1 MKKIVTLLAVLI
13 MLVLP
18 ACSAPATVV
27 DPAVDEPVVVDPV
40 VEEPEVVDPVVEE
53 PIDEAYPVVEEPV
66 VEEQVTIDYAKN
78 FTLEY
83 KDGYELLTVTT
94 PWEGAAEPFQ
104 YALVPE
110 GTEVSDDLGDAL
122 VVHTPIKSFVSLS
135 TTFLPFLEQID
146 ELSSLVAVDTADYTY
161 NPTIPAWVE
170 SGMVQTVGSGSM
182 VDVEKLVELEPD
194 VIMANAFGSEWDTHP
209 ALEAA
214 GLPVIINADYLE
226 QNPLGRAEWGKF
238 IAAFYDK
245 EAEIDEI
252 FDAMVERYDV
262 AKALTQD
269 LTEKKT
275 VLVNTPYE
283 GSWSMPGVDSYATIF
298 LTDAGAEYLF
308 NDIPGYYSQ
317 TLDFETV
324 FERAKEANVWINV
337 GMATDL
343 ASLAAMD
350 ERLADFDAYQS
361 GEVYNNNARSTAMG
375 GSDYFESG
383 VANPDVILLDM
394 IKILY
399 PELVPDHT
407 FFYYQQLQ

>member
-18 ACSAPATVV
+18 ACSAPATV
-27 DPAVDEPVVVDPV
+27 
-40 VEEPEVVDPVVEE
+40 
-53 PIDEAYPVVEEPV
+53 IDPVVEEPV
-66 VEEQVTIDYAKN
+66 VVEPVVEEPVTEAYPGDEAYPVIEEPVVEKQVTIDYAKN

-104 YALVPE
+104 YALIPE
-110 GTEVSDDLGDAL
+110 GTEVSDDLGNA
-122 VVHTPIKSFVSLS
+122 VVVRTPIKSFVSLS

-146 ELSSLVAVDTADYTY
+146 ELSSLVAVDSADYTY

-252 FDAMVERYDV
+252 FDAMVERYEA
-262 AKALTQD
+262 AKALTQG

-283 GSWSMPGVDSYATIF
+283 GSWSMPGVDSYATNF
-298 LTDAGAEYLF
+298 LKDAGADYLF
-308 NDIPGYYSQ
+308 SDISGYYSQ
-317 TLDFETV
+317 YLDFETV
-324 FERAKEANVWINV
+324 FERAQDADVWINV
-337 GMATDL
+337 GMAANL
-343 ASLAAMD
+343 ASLASMD
-350 ERLADFDAYQS
+350 ERLADFDAYKS
-361 GEVYNNNARSTAMG
+361 GEVYNNNARTTAMG

-383 VANPDVILLDM
+383 VANPDVILLDT
-394 IKILY
+394 IKLLY

>member
-1 MKKIVTLLAVLI
+1 MKKIVNLLAVLI

-40 VEEPEVVDPVVEE
+40 VEEPV
-53 PIDEAYPVVEEPV
+53 DEAYPVVEEPV

-104 YALVPE
+104 YALIPE
-110 GTEVSDDLGDAL
+110 GTEVSDDLGNAL
-122 VVHTPIKSFVSLS
+122 VVYTPIKSFVSLS

-146 ELSSLVAVDTADYTY
+146 ELSSIVAVDSADYTY

-245 EAEIDEI
+245 EAEIDQI
-252 FDAMVERYDV
+252 FDAMVERYDA
-262 AKALTQD
+262 AKALTQS

-298 LTDAGAEYLF
+298 LNDAGAEYLF
-308 NDIPGYYSQ
+308 SDIQGYYSQ
-317 TLDFETV
+317 YLDFETV
-324 FERAKEANVWINV
+324 FERAESADVWINV

-350 ERLADFDAYQS
+350 ERLADFDAYKS
-361 GEVYNNNARSTAMG
+361 GEVYNNNARTTAMG

-383 VANPDVILLDM
+383 VANPDVVLLDT
-394 IKILY
+394 IKLLY

>member
-27 DPAVDEPVVVDPV
+27 DPVVEEPVVVDPV
-40 VEEPEVVDPVVEE
+40 VEEPEVVDPAVEE
-53 PIDEAYPVVEEPV
+53 PVAEAYPAVEEPV
-66 VEEQVTIDYAKN
+66 VEKQVTIDYAQN

-83 KDGYELLTVTT
+83 KDGYEFLTVTT

-104 YALVPE
+104 YALIPE
-110 GTEVSDDLGDAL
+110 GTEVNDDLGNAL

-146 ELSSLVAVDTADYTY
+146 ELSSIVAVDSADYTY

-214 GLPVIINADYLE
+214 GLPVVINADYLE

-245 EAEIDEI
+245 EVEIGEI
-252 FDAMVERYDV
+252 FDGMVERYNA

-298 LTDAGAEYLF
+298 LKDAGAEYLF

-317 TLDFETV
+317 YLDFETV

-350 ERLADFDAYQS
+350 ERLADFDAYKS
-361 GEVYNNNARSTAMG
+361 GEVYNNNARTTAMG

-383 VANPDVILLDM
+383 VANPDIILLDM

>member
-27 DPAVDEPVVVDPV
+27 DPVVEEPVVV
-40 VEEPEVVDPVVEE
+40 E
-53 PIDEAYPVVEEPV
+53 PVVEEPV
-66 VEEQVTIDYAKN
+66 TEAYPADEAYPVIEEPVIEKQVTIDYAQN

-110 GTEVSDDLGDAL
+110 GTEVSDDLGNAL

-146 ELSSLVAVDTADYTY
+146 ELSSLVAVDSADYTY

-245 EAEIDEI
+245 EVEIGEI
-252 FDAMVERYDV
+252 FDAMVERYNA
-262 AKALTQD
+262 AKALTQE

-298 LTDAGAEYLF
+298 LKDAGADYLF

-317 TLDFETV
+317 YLDFETV

-350 ERLADFDAYQS
+350 ERLADFDAYKS
-361 GEVYNNNARSTAMG
+361 GEVYNNNARTTAMG

-383 VANPDVILLDM
+383 VANPDIILLDM

>member
-1 MKKIVTLLAVLI
+1 M
-13 MLVLP
+13 
-18 ACSAPATVV
+18 
-27 DPAVDEPVVVDPV
+27 
-40 VEEPEVVDPVVEE
+40 
-53 PIDEAYPVVEEPV
+53 
-66 VEEQVTIDYAKN
+66 
-78 FTLEY
+78 EY

-226 QNPLGRAEWGKF
+226 QNPLGRAEWANLLPLSMTK
-238 IAAFYDK
+238 K
-245 EAEIDEI
+245 LKS
-252 FDAMVERYDV
+252 MRSLMPWSDV
-262 AKALTQD
+262 TTPPKPSP
-269 LTEKKT
+269 KT
-275 VLVNTPYE
+275 
-283 GSWSMPGVDSYATIF
+283 
-298 LTDAGAEYLF
+298 
-308 NDIPGYYSQ
+308 
-317 TLDFETV
+317 
-324 FERAKEANVWINV
+324 
-337 GMATDL
+337 
-343 ASLAAMD
+343 
-350 ERLADFDAYQS
+350 
-361 GEVYNNNARSTAMG
+361 
-375 GSDYFESG
+375 
-383 VANPDVILLDM
+383 
-394 IKILY
+394 
-399 PELVPDHT
+399 
-407 FFYYQQLQ
+407 

>member
-146 ELSSLVAVDTADYTY
+146 ELSSLVAVDSADYTY

-252 FDAMVERYDV
+252 FDAMVERYDA

-361 GEVYNNNARSTAMG
+361 GEVYNNNARTTAMG

>member
-18 ACSAPATVV
+18 ACTAPAT
-27 DPAVDEPVVVDPV
+27 VVDPV
-40 VEEPEVVDPVVEE
+40 VEEPVVVE
-53 PIDEAYPVVEEPV
+53 PVVEEPV
-66 VEEQVTIDYAKN
+66 TEAYPADEAYPVIEEPVIEKQVTIDYAQN

-110 GTEVSDDLGDAL
+110 GTEVSDDLGNAL

-146 ELSSLVAVDTADYTY
+146 ELSSLVAVDSADYTY

-245 EAEIDEI
+245 EVEIGEI
-252 FDAMVERYDV
+252 FDAMVERYNA

-298 LTDAGAEYLF
+298 LKDAGADYLF

-317 TLDFETV
+317 YLDFETV

-337 GMATDL
+337 GMAADL
-343 ASLAAMD
+343 ALLSAMD
-350 ERLADFDAYQS
+350 ERLADFDAYKS
-361 GEVYNNNARSTAMG
+361 GEVYNNNARTTAMG

-383 VANPDVILLDM
+383 VANPDLILLDM

-399 PELVPDHT
+399 PELVPDHA
-407 FFYYQQLQ
+407 FFFYQQLQ

>member
-27 DPAVDEPVVVDPV
+27 DPVVEEPVVV
-40 VEEPEVVDPVVEE
+40 E
-53 PIDEAYPVVEEPV
+53 PVVEEPV
-66 VEEQVTIDYAKN
+66 TEAYPADEAYPVIEEPVIEKQVTIDYAQN

-110 GTEVSDDLGDAL
+110 GTEVSDDLGNAL

-146 ELSSLVAVDTADYTY
+146 ELSSLVAVDSADYTY

-245 EAEIDEI
+245 EVEIGEI
-252 FDAMVERYDV
+252 FDAMVERYNA
-262 AKALTQD
+262 AKALTQE

-298 LTDAGAEYLF
+298 LKDAGADYLF

-317 TLDFETV
+317 YLDFETV

-337 GMATDL
+337 GMAADL
-343 ASLAAMD
+343 ASLSAMD
-350 ERLADFDAYQS
+350 ERLADFDAYKS
-361 GEVYNNNARSTAMG
+361 GEVYNNNARTTAMG

-383 VANPDVILLDM
+383 VANPDLILLDM

-399 PELVPDHT
+399 PELVPDHA
-407 FFYYQQLQ
+407 FFFYQQLQ

>member
-1 MKKIVTLLAVLI
+1 MKKILTLLAVTI
-13 MLVLP
+13 MLVLS
-18 ACSAPATVV
+18 ACQAPA
-27 DPAVDEPVVVDPV
+27 AVIDPV
-40 VEEPEVVDPVVEE
+40 VEVPVVVDPVVEE

-66 VEEQVTIDYAKN
+66 VEEPVVQKQVTIDYAKN

-83 KDGYELLTVTT
+83 KDGYELLTVTI
-94 PWEGAAEPFQ
+94 PWEGASEPFQ

-110 GTEVSDDLGDAL
+110 ATEVSDDLGNAL
-122 VVHTPIKSFVSLS
+122 VVYTPIKSFVSLS

-146 ELSSLVAVDTADYTY
+146 ELSSLVAVDSADYTY
-161 NPTIPAWVE
+161 NPTIPLWVE

-182 VDVEKLVELEPD
+182 VDVEKLVELGPD

-252 FDAMVERYDV
+252 FDAMVERYEA
-262 AKALTQD
+262 AKALTQN

-298 LTDAGAEYLF
+298 LNDAGAEYLF

-317 TLDFETV
+317 YLDFETV

-337 GMATDL
+337 GMAADL

-350 ERLADFDAYQS
+350 ERLADFDAYQN
-361 GEVYNNNARSTAMG
+361 GEVYNNNARTTAMG

-383 VANPDVILLDM
+383 VASPDVILLDI

-399 PELVPDHT
+399 PELVPDHI

>member
-1 MKKIVTLLAVLI
+1 MKKIVTFLAVLI

-18 ACSAPATVV
+18 ACSAPATV
-27 DPAVDEPVVVDPV
+27 
-40 VEEPEVVDPVVEE
+40 
-53 PIDEAYPVVEEPV
+53 IDPVVEEPV
-66 VEEQVTIDYAKN
+66 VVEPVVEEPVTEAYPADEAYPVIEEPVIEKQVTIDYAQN

-110 GTEVSDDLGDAL
+110 GTEVSDDLGNAL

-146 ELSSLVAVDTADYTY
+146 ELSSLVAVDSADYTY

-245 EAEIDEI
+245 EVEIGEI
-252 FDAMVERYDV
+252 FDAMVERYNA
-262 AKALTQD
+262 AKALTQE

-298 LTDAGAEYLF
+298 LKDAGADYLF

-317 TLDFETV
+317 YLDFETV

-337 GMATDL
+337 GMAADL
-343 ASLAAMD
+343 ASLSAMD
-350 ERLADFDAYQS
+350 ERLADFDAYKS
-361 GEVYNNNARSTAMG
+361 GEVYNNNARTTAMG

-383 VANPDVILLDM
+383 VANPDLILLDM

-399 PELVPDHT
+399 PELVPDHA
-407 FFYYQQLQ
+407 FFFYQQLQ